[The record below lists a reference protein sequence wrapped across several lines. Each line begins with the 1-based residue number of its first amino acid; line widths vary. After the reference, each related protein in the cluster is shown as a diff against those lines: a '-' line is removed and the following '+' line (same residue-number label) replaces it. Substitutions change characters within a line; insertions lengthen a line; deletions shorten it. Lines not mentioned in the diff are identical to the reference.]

1 MARSVAGRLAQ
12 LQRYQRAHE
21 QLAARL
27 AENRQRPA
35 SKRLA
40 DQDVRIGVADPEA
53 ALGLDKLKVFRALYT
68 VQLMPDLNTP
78 LVLAWE
84 VFAQAGDAAT
94 LPGMLE
100 RCRQAAGH
108 YPAELLTDSAYA
120 KALDLAA
127 CEAAAVTLYA
137 PVATDQ
143 AAAAR
148 PGRQATRGDKQIP
161 KSAFVWDEQGQ
172 AYVCPQGQRL
182 TYSNAEYE
190 KRKGGERLRML
201 SYRCDPEQCMAC
213 PRQKQC
219 TRSPQRGRMVKR
231 SEYEPLVE
239 ALAERMRSPEAQR
252 LYKKRCQSVELGFAD
267 QKEHRGLRRF
277 GGRGRARARVEVGLV
292 VLAHNALAA
301 LALRDEK
308 STPRPPASSQPSS
321 P

>member
-1 MARSVAGRLAQ
+1 
-12 LQRYQRAHE
+12 
-21 QLAARL
+21 
-27 AENRQRPA
+27 
-35 SKRLA
+35 
-40 DQDVRIGVADPEA
+40 
-53 ALGLDKLKVFRALYT
+53 
-68 VQLMPDLNTP
+68 
-78 LVLAWE
+78 
-84 VFAQAGDAAT
+84 
-94 LPGMLE
+94 
-100 RCRQAAGH
+100 
-108 YPAELLTDSAYA
+108 
-120 KALDLAA
+120 
-127 CEAAAVTLYA
+127 
-137 PVATDQ
+137 
-143 AAAAR
+143 
-148 PGRQATRGDKQIP
+148 
-161 KSAFVWDEQGQ
+161 
-172 AYVCPQGQRL
+172 
-182 TYSNAEYE
+182 
-190 KRKGGERLRML
+190 ML